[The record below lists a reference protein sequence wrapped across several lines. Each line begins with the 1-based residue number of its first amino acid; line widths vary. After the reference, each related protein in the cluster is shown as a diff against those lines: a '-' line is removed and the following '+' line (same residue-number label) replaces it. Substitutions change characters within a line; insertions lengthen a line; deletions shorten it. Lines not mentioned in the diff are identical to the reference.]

1 MEQVAGLITQNLE
14 TAAED
19 GDYNPLQ
26 SKRKAI
32 TTLLPYAIWQE
43 RDGRPELLDTFLR
56 AVRASEEWAFTW
68 HHIGKYGSAL
78 LHEATPRATVSLLP
92 YIPWD
97 WLTNRKD
104 LIQRWAAAASA
115 VPYTNEAAQNVVNT
129 LLQIASK
136 EELLPHIPINVW
148 LWLTKRPSLPPICSG
163 RYVGT
168 CAHVVKAVRAL
179 KDIEILKSYFLLVWS
194 EWNIPGRPPPHI
206 PNRMLANHSSTGSMS
221 IRPPPYFS
229 DNMPIIP
236 LSRTPRSTPI
246 VLPPHTLSSTSES
259 HSFASPDRTSSYHQ
273 FQRSAGSSPA
283 PHLQQHV
290 GPPPVLHMP
299 IRPPSYVPDR
309 TSSIHSST
317 SFHSALI
324 RPSSIRSDSSWVRS
338 GMSSALDPLG
348 RHIPSIPSRHMPFI
362 PDSSYLSGSFYDM
375 EISIQE
381 DFGGIGMGHHR
392 ADLLQRLDHV
402 LRQLDRG
409 LEYLKQYNPAFDED
423 YLQRMK
429 DRYQSLSET
438 LLETNVKAISR
449 TSHSMIKPN
458 SIS

>member
-1 MEQVAGLITQNLE
+1 MVVEG
-14 TAAED
+14 
-19 GDYNPLQ
+19 GDHNPLQ

-68 HHIGKYGSAL
+68 HHIGEYGSAL
-78 LHEATPRATVSLLP
+78 LHEATPHATVSLLP
-92 YIPWD
+92 YISWD
-97 WLTNRKD
+97 WLTNREN

-136 EELLPHIPINVW
+136 EELLPHIPVNVW
-148 LWLTKRPSLPPICSG
+148 LWLTKRPPLPPICSG
-163 RYVGT
+163 RYLGT
-168 CAHVVKAVRAL
+168 RAHVVKAVRAL

-194 EWNIPGRPPPHI
+194 EWNIPGRPPPHVPDRI
-206 PNRMLANHSSTGSMS
+206 VPNRMLANSSSAGPTS
-221 IRPPPYFS
+221 IRRSPYFP

-236 LSRTPRSTPI
+236 LSRTPSSTPI
-246 VLPPHTLSSTSES
+246 VLPPHTLSSTSGS
-259 HSFASPDRTSSYHQ
+259 RSSASPDRTSSYHQ
-273 FQRSAGSSPA
+273 FQRSAGSSPT
-283 PHLQQHV
+283 PYPQQHV
-290 GPPPVLHMP
+290 GPPPVLHAP

-309 TSSIHSST
+309 TASMHSST

-324 RPSSIRSDSSWVRS
+324 RPSSISSDSSWVLS
-338 GMSSALDPLG
+338 GMSSALGSPLG
-348 RHIPSIPSRHMPFI
+348 RHIPSIPSHRMPSI
-362 PDSSYLSGSFYDM
+362 PDISYLSGSFDDM

-409 LEYLKQYNPAFDED
+409 LEYLKQHNPAFNED

-449 TSHSMIKPN
+449 TSYSMIKP
-458 SIS
+458 SSLS

>member
-1 MEQVAGLITQNLE
+1 VGLIAQNLKTVVE
-14 TAAED
+14 G
-19 GDYNPLQ
+19 GDHNLLQ

-78 LHEATPRATVSLLP
+78 LHEATPHATVSLLP

-104 LIQRWAAAASA
+104 MIQRWVAAASA

-148 LWLTKRPSLPPICSG
+148 LWLTKRPLLPPICSG

-206 PNRMLANHSSTGSMS
+206 PNRIIPNWMSANSSSTGSTS
-221 IRPPPYFS
+221 IRRSPYFP

-236 LSRTPRSTPI
+236 LSRTPSSTPI
-246 VLPPHTLSSTSES
+246 VLPPHTLSSTSGS
-259 HSFASPDRTSSYHQ
+259 RSSASPNRTSSYPQ

-283 PHLQQHV
+283 PHPQQHV
-290 GPPPVLHMP
+290 GLPPVLHAP

-324 RPSSIRSDSSWVRS
+324 RPSSTSSNSSWVLTDAS
-338 GMSSALDPLG
+338 LPNS
-348 RHIPSIPSRHMPFI
+348 HTPSIPSCHIPFI

-402 LRQLDRG
+402 LGQLDRG
-409 LEYLKQYNPAFDED
+409 LEYLKQHNPAFNED

-449 TSHSMIKPN
+449 TSHSMIK
-458 SIS
+458 SSSLS